1 MKKPALPLTRRFHRR
16 RGSKLRSWEVAL
28 LLALHSKSA
37 VHRLWANV
45 LSESL
50 YLVYRCRRTT
60 EVQREVDWLLSPE
73 MGSIQ
78 YAIECA
84 HALGLEADDMQRD
97 VRSDVVSGKLPAKDI
112 RCP

>member
-16 RGSKLRSWEVAL
+16 RGAKLRSWEVAL
-28 LLALHSKSA
+28 LLALHAKSPE
-37 VHRLWANV
+37 HRLWANV

-50 YLVYRCRRTT
+50 YIVYRCRRGP

-73 MGSIQ
+73 TDSIQ
-78 YAIECA
+78 CAIECA
-84 HALGLEADDMQRD
+84 HALGLEAEDMQRD

-112 RCP
+112 TC